1 MKIKEE
7 TMSRSQ
13 KKEIVLNNRKISVN
27 QFERS
32 NDKDDEM
39 EYESY
44 KNQIRRITVS
54 DINNKI
60 ELMEILYKI
69 RMKKL
74 YQLDGYKKFEDFLEK
89 FIIARSQ
96 AFLYLRLYKRVLSG
110 DLKIEEIK
118 QFGFR
123 EAYKRIKKSDID
135 KNISKVNPIKPLRFQ
150 LKSQESYD
158 FYKKNAKFTSYFL
171 DRVFKDKKDL
181 LEKFMKEFE
190 SLKS

>member
-1 MKIKEE
+1 
-7 TMSRSQ
+7 MSRSQ

-135 KNISKVNPIKPLRFQ
+135 KNISKENPIKPLRFQ

>member
-1 MKIKEE
+1 
-7 TMSRSQ
+7 MSRIR
-13 KKEIVLNNRKISVN
+13 KKEIVLNSRKTSIN
-27 QFERS
+27 QFERDD
-32 NDKDDEM
+32 DKYDEI

-54 DINNKI
+54 DIGNKI

-89 FIIARSQ
+89 FVIARSQ

-123 EAYKRIKKSDID
+123 EAYKRIKKFDID
-135 KNISKVNPIKPLRFQ
+135 KNISKENPIKPLRFQ
-150 LKSQESYD
+150 LKSQDSYD
-158 FYKKNAKFTSYFL
+158 FYKKNAKLTAFIL
-171 DRVFKDKKDL
+171 DDIFSSKKDL
-181 LEKFMKEFE
+181 LEEFIKNFK
-190 SLKS
+190 SLKG